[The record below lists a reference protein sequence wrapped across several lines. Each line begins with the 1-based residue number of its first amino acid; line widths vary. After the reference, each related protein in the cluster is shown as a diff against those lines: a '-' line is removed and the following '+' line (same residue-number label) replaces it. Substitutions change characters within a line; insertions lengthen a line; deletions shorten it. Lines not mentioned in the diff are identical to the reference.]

1 MTITIPLEH
10 NEKIARLLDYAVF
23 TSPAAKADAEMI
35 LSDIARLNPEFK
47 RRVRLEFSEMKREK
61 K

>member
-1 MTITIPLEH
+1 MTITIPPEH

-35 LSDIARLNPEFK
+35 LSDIARLNPNFK
-47 RRVRLEFSEMKREK
+47 RRVKLELKDLRMKK